1 MTSKHSPLII
11 AVLLLFVFFF
21 TYFQLSVIYLF
32 FPIFPFIFLYILW
45 IAFKKTTWA
54 WRMRQSIW
62 ILYLPCMIHLLIL
75 DAKVKD
81 NILPIAQLGCN
92 SRGISGNFGANSV
105 REKHILTKNPK
116 RFIGIAIDLEQT
128 IKSDLLLE

>member
-1 MTSKHSPLII
+1 
-11 AVLLLFVFFF
+11 
-21 TYFQLSVIYLF
+21 
-32 FPIFPFIFLYILW
+32 
-45 IAFKKTTWA
+45 
-54 WRMRQSIW
+54 MRQSIW

-81 NILPIAQLGCN
+81 NILPISQLGCN

-128 IKSDLLLE
+128 IKYDLLLE

>member
-11 AVLLLFVFFF
+11 AVLLLFGFFF
-21 TYFQLSVIYLF
+21 LTYFQLSVIYLF
-32 FPIFPFIFLYILW
+32 FLTFPFIFIYYELHL
-45 IAFKKTTWA
+45 KKQHELEDKEE
-54 WRMRQSIW
+54 RMQQSIW

-116 RFIGIAIDLEQT
+116 RFIGIATDLE
-128 IKSDLLLE
+128 

>member
-11 AVLLLFVFFF
+11 AVLLLFGFFFF

-32 FPIFPFIFLYILW
+32 FLTFPFIFIYYELHL
-45 IAFKKTTWA
+45 KKQHELEDKEE
-54 WRMRQSIW
+54 RMQQSIW

-116 RFIGIAIDLEQT
+116 RFIGIATDLE
-128 IKSDLLLE
+128 